1 MKGRPMSTEPTVT
14 TLEAMSDE
22 ELKAYNKK
30 LGKAVILK
38 IVTGIAASVAV
49 HFASAF
55 VIDKIENKTVKE
67 DQQSI
72 TE

>member
-1 MKGRPMSTEPTVT
+1 MSTTPEATI
-14 TLEAMSDE
+14 TLDAMSDE

-38 IVTGIAASVAV
+38 LVSGVAASVAV

-55 VIDKIENKTVKE
+55 VINMLENKSTKE
-67 DQQSI
+67 EDTPAL